1 MSDKTARATGGAS
14 VEKTIH
20 ARSGWP
26 LLLLTF
32 VLAAACVGCIVTGA
46 TMLPPDDMPLTTPAH
61 TMGVVLLVVG
71 IVVLLSLIHI

>member
-32 VLAAACVGCIVTGA
+32 VLAAACVA
-46 TMLPPDDMPLTTPAH
+46 Y
-61 TMGVVLLVVG
+61 VVALLAVG
-71 IVVLLSLIHI
+71 WL